1 MDKDEP
7 DKHETEMLDE
17 IPRNTNNN
25 FQDSI
30 DLVTSVVDSEHT
42 AKISVEAVL
51 DNILAGTIS
60 AEDLK
65 ENDALTNIKQKFE
78 LTKASLKQYR
88 TARLWLQYLEMTDIL
103 NKFIA
108 SERMGD
114 WIGHLNAMQ
123 EMLPYFAA
131 TGHNFYL
138 KSGYV
143 YLQEMA
149 SLSEKHPSIY
159 QAFCNGNHVVRRSD
173 RFWGGLPS
181 DLVIEQVLMRSVK
194 SVGGLTSG
202 RGMTEIQRTQW
213 LLSMR
218 ACVEVN
224 NAMQEFTGHR
234 IETSFQHKESREA
247 RVARDVNDR
256 NNFEDFLRERNPFTE
271 EASLRNIET
280 GAVAGSKV
288 DADDA
293 RAIGQKIIDDMEGK
307 NVVTFTFKRA
317 HQATTMGSKCNV
329 NAGGEEFSI
338 DPQLLFQ
345 RLVSVSDN
353 SLDDTEDLFWFE
365 LCSHPSALFNSSG
378 LLREAQKSSLATS
391 LWAQGDC
398 SAYEGF
404 EEVQYVLDGGSL
416 LHRIPW
422 SFGSTFHQICTEYT
436 NLVERHYGKCHV
448 VFDGY
453 ENGPS
458 IKDVTHQR
466 RTKGLRGTKIKFN
479 KSTPFKTKKELFLTN
494 TENKQDFINMLG
506 KYLSEKGCTVLNA
519 DGDADLMIAQTAVKL
534 SEETETVVKC
544 EDTDI
549 LVLLIYHSNEKY
561 KTIYMKSDVKVSMKK
576 ARVWNISKVKQVIGD
591 ETRHLLPFI
600 HAFTGCDSTSRIF
613 GVGKGTVLKKASTS
627 IELKQCGAV
636 FMNDSSIDDI
646 EKAGECAFMT
656 VYVGIDDKGL
666 DHLRY
671 KKFVHKANVSTSV
684 VQVQTLPTANSAAKY
699 HSRRVYL
706 QVQTW
711 LDHKLNE
718 IEWGWYRVENKLVPV
733 KMDLPAAPE
742 RLLTIIKCGCKVNC
756 DSKRCTCRNFGLSC
770 SIACGECKGTSCS
783 NMSSIDEEVEID

>member
-1 MDKDEP
+1 
-7 DKHETEMLDE
+7 
-17 IPRNTNNN
+17 
-25 FQDSI
+25 
-30 DLVTSVVDSEHT
+30 
-42 AKISVEAVL
+42 
-51 DNILAGTIS
+51 
-60 AEDLK
+60 
-65 ENDALTNIKQKFE
+65 
-78 LTKASLKQYR
+78 
-88 TARLWLQYLEMTDIL
+88 
-103 NKFIA
+103 
-108 SERMGD
+108 
-114 WIGHLNAMQ
+114 
-123 EMLPYFAA
+123 
-131 TGHNFYL
+131 
-138 KSGYV
+138 
-143 YLQEMA
+143 
-149 SLSEKHPSIY
+149 
-159 QAFCNGNHVVRRSD
+159 
-173 RFWGGLPS
+173 
-181 DLVIEQVLMRSVK
+181 
-194 SVGGLTSG
+194 
-202 RGMTEIQRTQW
+202 
-213 LLSMR
+213 
-218 ACVEVN
+218 
-224 NAMQEFTGHR
+224 
-234 IETSFQHKESREA
+234 
-247 RVARDVNDR
+247 
-256 NNFEDFLRERNPFTE
+256 
-271 EASLRNIET
+271 
-280 GAVAGSKV
+280 
-288 DADDA
+288 
-293 RAIGQKIIDDMEGK
+293 MEGK
-307 NVVTFTFKRA
+307 NVVTYTFKRA

-345 RLVSVSDN
+345 RLVSVSDD
-353 SLDDTEDLFWFE
+353 SLDDTEDLFRFE
-365 LCSHPSALFNSSG
+365 LCSHPSALFDSSG
-378 LLREAQKSSLATS
+378 LLRESQKSSLATS

-398 SAYEGF
+398 SANEGF

-534 SEETETVVKC
+534 SEETETVVIC

-561 KTIYMKSDVKVSMKK
+561 KTIFMKSDVKVSMKK

-656 VYVGIDDKGL
+656 VYGGIDDKGL

-684 VQVQTLPTANSAAKY
+684 VQVQTLPPTNSAAKY

-756 DSKRCTCRNFGLSC
+756 DSKRCTCRKHGLSC